1 MNHLTQNVC
10 ADNVTETWMLALE
23 IKFYG
28 LQEKCA
34 EVIEDAIKDIP
45 KSKLK
50 ETAVAHPLVFE

>member
-1 MNHLTQNVC
+1 
-10 ADNVTETWMLALE
+10 MLALE